1 MSEDEWMDVHHY
13 FHASKSEDE
22 KEKRMMT
29 FKGLSTT
36 SGQNI
41 SRILLPINVHT
52 DIQGY
57 GMGFSNIDLLER
69 HVVQRHP
76 GWTAYP
82 GQLDLDK
89 YREEQKEKGQVMNG

>member
-1 MSEDEWMDVHHY
+1 
-13 FHASKSEDE
+13 
-22 KEKRMMT
+22 
-29 FKGLSTT
+29 
-36 SGQNI
+36 
-41 SRILLPINVHT
+41 
-52 DIQGY
+52 
-57 GMGFSNIDLLER
+57 MGFSNIDLLER